1 MTLRIGSLC
10 TGYGG
15 LDMAAQAVFGGELTW
30 WADVD
35 PGPIAVMQRHHPGV
49 PNLGDLK
56 AIDWSAVERVD
67 LLTAG
72 YPCQPFSNAGKRLG
86 TQDPRHLW
94 PYVAKAVGA
103 IRPLCVVLENVAAHL
118 RRGFDVVLQDLAE
131 IGYDATWVVVR
142 ASDVGAPH
150 RRERLFVVTSDAARE
165 CEHRPGNAGESGRRE
180 HTDGGLTAADASG
193 NGEGSGLQTRD
204 ETGSRPADSARRGS
218 AAADASGDGRHQGR
232 AEPARLIGGS
242 DVAVSG
248 APAAD
253 TLGEP
258 VREQPGRLGR
268 PDGTDQAEPGHAGQA
283 AADTHSFGYV
293 ETLRPA
299 TGETDWA
306 HNPTDRRNRTS
317 GQVEWGHYAPA
328 VERWERISGRPA
340 PEPTE
345 TSQRGARVLS
355 PRFVEWLM
363 GLPAGHVTDTEGLTR
378 NAQLKLLGNGV
389 IPRQAE
395 HALRELL
402 ASIAWVAR
410 RTAA

>member
-1 MTLRIGSLC
+1 VTALRVGSLC

-15 LDMAAQAVFGGELTW
+15 LDMAAQAVFGGELAW
-30 WADVD
+30 WADID
-35 PGPIAVMQRHHPGV
+35 PGPIAVMGRHHPGV

-103 IRPLCVVLENVAAHL
+103 LRPLCVVLENVAAHL

-131 IGYDATWVVVR
+131 IGYDATWAVVR

-150 RRERLFVVTSDAARE
+150 RRERLFVVASDARGQALGLRTGL
-165 CEHRPGNAGESGRRE
+165 RPGQPAGLWRGRPD
-180 HTDGGLTAADASG
+180 H
-193 NGEGSGLQTRD
+193 
-204 ETGSRPADSARRGS
+204 DSAPS
-218 AAADASGDGRHQGR
+218 
-232 AEPARLIGGS
+232 
-242 DVAVSG
+242 
-248 APAAD
+248 PAAD
-253 TLGEP
+253 TFGEP
-258 VREQPGRLGR
+258 VRDQPRWGGW
-268 PDGTDQAEPGHAGQA
+268 PIGSSAAEPGHAGQA
-283 AADTHSFGYV
+283 VADAGSIGRDGWADSERAGRH
-293 ETLRPA
+293 ETVGSE
-299 TGETDWA
+299 TGDHA
-306 HNPTDRRNRTS
+306 GDGAVS
-317 GQVEWGHYAPA
+317 WGAYAPA
-328 VERWERISGRPA
+328 VERWERITGRRT

-345 TSQRGARVLS
+345 TGARGARVLS

-389 IPRQAE
+389 VPQQAE
-395 HALRELL
+395 HVLRELL
-402 ASIAWVAR
+402 ASIAWVAG